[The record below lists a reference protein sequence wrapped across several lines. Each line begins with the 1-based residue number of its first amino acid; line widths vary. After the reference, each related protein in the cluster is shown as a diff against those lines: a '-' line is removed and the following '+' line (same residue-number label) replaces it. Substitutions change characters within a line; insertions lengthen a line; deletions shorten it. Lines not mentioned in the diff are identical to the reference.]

1 MIEKARQIIKKR
13 LFTTTKDYN
22 SLPDGIDYPE
32 QVAADNRKNLTEE
45 QRQKAIDRL
54 TAKLDKAHQRTV
66 DRMCLGRS
74 RGGSA
79 GALNRDVH
87 NPGFAS
93 DEIKRQIEVLKSH
106 Q

>member
-22 SLPDGIDYPE
+22 ALPDGIDYLE

-54 TAKLDKAHQRTV
+54 TVKLDKADQRTI
-66 DRMCLGRS
+66 DRMRLGRS

-87 NPGFAS
+87 NLGFVS
-93 DEIKRQIEVLKSH
+93 DEIKRQIDLLKTY

>member
-22 SLPDGIDYPE
+22 ALPDGIDYLE

-54 TAKLDKAHQRTV
+54 TVKLDKADQRTI
-66 DRMCLGRS
+66 DRMRLGRS

-87 NPGFAS
+87 NLGFAS
-93 DEIKRQIEVLKSH
+93 DEIKRQIDLLKTY

>member
-1 MIEKARQIIKKR
+1 MINQARQIIKKR
-13 LFTTTKDYN
+13 LFTTVKDYN
-22 SLPDGIDYPE
+22 ALCDGIDYLE
-32 QVAADNRKNLTEE
+32 QVAKENRQKLTDE

-54 TAKLDKAHQRTV
+54 TAKLDKADQRTI
-66 DRMCLGRS
+66 DRMRLGRS

-87 NPGFAS
+87 NLGFAS
-93 DEIKRQIEVLKSH
+93 DEIKSQIEVLKSH

>member
-1 MIEKARQIIKKR
+1 MINQAQQIIKKR
-13 LFTTTKDYN
+13 LFTTVKDYN
-22 SLPDGIDYPE
+22 ALSDGIDYLE
-32 QVAADNRKNLTEE
+32 QVAKENRQNLTDE

-54 TAKLDKAHQRTV
+54 TAKLDKADQRTV
-66 DRMCLGRS
+66 DRMRLGRS

-87 NPGFAS
+87 NLGFAS
-93 DEIKRQIEVLKSH
+93 DEIKRQIQVLKSH